1 MLKGSCIFCPKV
13 RKTVNK
19 KVEPLSDCQTKDGC
33 EKIVAAAPYSTNERI
48 KSLVSGGIDL
58 IAKEAQYHKSCRREF
73 FKEVEGP
80 PLQAAQAT
88 NRQLHADTFSTIAA
102 FIETEVIVNR
112 QEMFVSSLFDL
123 YKAEYLANGG
133 TEENIDSCTTQ
144 ALTRKIQEK
153 FGDKISV
160 TLFDYRRGNFLY
172 SSALSEDDGKA
183 SLQNEK
189 EKHQTTIRR
198 AALHLRNE
206 ILGMPKWR
214 TPTPT
219 SVESMKTCSPDLPED
234 LLLFFRTLLY
244 ELRKSTGD
252 ANKDNVDREVME
264 MSSDAVFERC
274 IARLC

>member
-1 MLKGSCIFCPKV
+1 
-13 RKTVNK
+13 
-19 KVEPLSDCQTKDGC
+19 
-33 EKIVAAAPYSTNERI
+33 
-48 KSLVSGGIDL
+48 
-58 IAKEAQYHKSCRREF
+58 
-73 FKEVEGP
+73 
-80 PLQAAQAT
+80 
-88 NRQLHADTFSTIAA
+88 
-102 FIETEVIVNR
+102 
-112 QEMFVSSLFDL
+112 MFVSSLFDL

-133 TEENIDSCTTQ
+133 TEENIDSYTTQ

-219 SVESMKTCSPDLPED
+219 SVESLKTSSPDLPED
-234 LLLFFRTLLY
+234 LLLFFRTLLCG
-244 ELRKSTGD
+244 LCKSTGD
-252 ANKDNVDREVME
+252 ANKDNVDRKVMA
-264 MSSDAVFERC
+264 MSSDAVFEWYL
-274 IARLC
+274 ARLC